1 MIGILAL
8 TILAIYNILL
18 NLDNVGMVN
27 KTGFISLDKKLFCLE
42 KGFLNLVVLASCV
55 TNEITPYAFYCEVKA
70 E

>member
-27 KTGFISLDKKLFCLE
+27 ISLDKKLFCLE